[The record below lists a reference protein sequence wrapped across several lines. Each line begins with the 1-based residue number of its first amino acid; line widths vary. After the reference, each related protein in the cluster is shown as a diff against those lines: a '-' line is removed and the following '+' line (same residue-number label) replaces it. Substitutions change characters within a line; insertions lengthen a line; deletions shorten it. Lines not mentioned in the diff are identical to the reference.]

1 MKKYRNITGLIT
13 LAGIGLGIS
22 AHPGLAA
29 SQPEGV
35 RPMPVDRDAGAP
47 DSGERSEQ
55 RFSERRAF
63 DLAVPM
69 PMHPPIDQIP
79 PMPMP
84 DFGDRDPSQPRT
96 LVSSND
102 MTFYDAETG
111 ETYRI
116 PNAIPS
122 GRVGGES
129 IEGEY
134 MGVAPFDN
142 SDELMRSFGNMSAAG
157 GLDSWPRSGN
167 VKLVMRFTDTSG
179 NFRWFVCSGTMAD
192 SGVVLT
198 AAHCVYNRSSDI
210 NDWADIVYIY
220 PGWDGNGGIVP
231 PAGDAVI
238 QNFGYAYG
246 SSYIAG
252 SGYVNDGDWDRD
264 CAVIRISRGGSRNVG
279 MLTGWYAWAWGGSCG
294 TIQGRTY
301 NNFSYPSENC
311 PTPGLHNGQTMYYWS
326 GTVDACPNNQMQL
339 NTGGNC
345 LDTVWG
351 GMSGSGMYYIDGDNR
366 YVHSICSTSNRND
379 RGYYCKMWEQFTTDM
394 VDFENNT
401 RTNSEDW
408 EPLMFRARGST
419 TVQAGTSMNDS
430 CDVRMI
436 NATNANPPVRDY
448 TLRVYL
454 STNNNIS
461 ESDTLLATW
470 NWNARDFGAMAN
482 VNFVVPAPFIPIDT
496 PAGNYWIGV
505 IADSGLPGTTSN
517 NDTDTWDAQPITV
530 TVGLPAAASGPVPAH
545 NSINQPAS
553 SDLDWAT
560 AARATSY
567 RVYFGTTN
575 PPPFIG
581 STSSSAWNLP
591 NLANNTQY
599 TWRVDTVNSSGTT
612 TGPTWTFR
620 TEPPPAPDLTAEV
633 ANAPTGPVYRGTSIN
648 VFHRTRNNGN
658 LASTGT
664 QVQFRISTNNIISTG
679 DVLMDTRNF
688 AGLNPGAILQTN
700 TSVQIPPT
708 LAPGTYYVGTIVSEP
723 TASDSNPSDNWVSDI
738 DTITVQSCAADLAAP
753 WGVVNFFDLST
764 FIGLYNANNP
774 AADIA
779 APFGTFNFF
788 DISAYITRYN
798 QGCP

>member
-1 MKKYRNITGLIT
+1 MRQLHNITRLIT
-13 LAGIGLGIS
+13 LTGVCLGIS
-22 AHPGLAA
+22 GHAAIGA

-35 RPMPVDRDAGAP
+35 RPMPVDRDAGVP
-47 DSGERSEQ
+47 DSGERAQQLFGQ
-55 RFSERRAF
+55 RQVF
-63 DLAVPM
+63 DLAAPM

-84 DFGDRDPSQPRT
+84 DFGDRDQPRT
-96 LVSSND
+96 TLPSNS
-102 MTFYDAETG
+102 MTVHNAETG
-111 ETYRI
+111 ETFEI
-116 PNAIPS
+116 DPDAPS
-122 GRVGGES
+122 GRIGGQS

-134 MGVAPFDN
+134 RGAAPYDN
-142 SDELMRSFGNMSAAG
+142 MDELSRTFGNMVAAG

-167 VKLVMRFTDTSG
+167 VKLVMRFTDVNN
-179 NFRWFVCSGTMAD
+179 NFRWFVCSGTMSDA
-192 SGVVLT
+192 GTVLT
-198 AAHCVYNRSSDI
+198 AAHCVYNRASDI
-210 NDWADIVYIY
+210 DDWADIIYIY

-231 PAGDAVI
+231 PAGDAVFE
-238 QNFGYAYG
+238 NFGYAYG
-246 SSYIAG
+246 SFYIAG
-252 SGYVNDGDWDRD
+252 SGYVNSGDWDRD

-279 MLTGWYAWAWGGSCG
+279 MLTGWYGWAWGGSCG

-301 NNFSYPSENC
+301 NNFSYPAENC

-326 GTVDACPNNQMQL
+326 GGVDGCPNNQMQL

-379 RGYYCKMWEQFTTDM
+379 RGYYCQLWEQFVLDM
-394 VDFENNT
+394 NDFENDT
-401 RTNSEDW
+401 RTNFEDW

-436 NATNANPPVRDY
+436 NATNANPPTRDY
-448 TLRVYL
+448 QLKVYL

-461 ESDTLLATW
+461 EADTLLATW

-496 PAGNYWIGV
+496 PPGNYWIGV
-505 IADSGLPGTTSN
+505 IADAGLPGTDSN
-517 NDTDTWDAQPITV
+517 DDTDTWDAQPITV
-530 TVGLPAAASGPVPAH
+530 TVGLPAAASSPVPAH
-545 NSINQPAS
+545 NSINQS
-553 SDLDWAT
+553 IFSNLDWAT

-581 STSSSAWNLP
+581 STSGSSWNLP
-591 NLANNTQY
+591 NLAYDTQY
-599 TWRVDTVNSSGTT
+599 TWRVDTVNSAGTT
-612 TGPTWTFR
+612 TGSTWTFR

-633 ANAPTGPVYRGTSIN
+633 ANAPTGPVYRGTNIN

-658 LASTGT
+658 LATSGT
-664 QVQFRISTNNIISTG
+664 TVDFRISTNNFISVA
-679 DVLMDTRNF
+679 DPLMGTSNF
-688 AGLNPGAILQTN
+688 GGLAPGAILQTN

-708 LAPGTYYVGTIVSEP
+708 LAPGDYYVGIIVSEP
-723 TASDSNPSDNWVSDI
+723 SNSDSNTFDNWVADV
-738 DTITVQSCAADLAAP
+738 DTITVRACAADFAPP
-753 WGVVNFFDLST
+753 WGVTNFFDVAAY
-764 FIGLYNANNP
+764 IALYNAGDP
-774 AADIA
+774 RADVA
-779 APFGTFNFF
+779 APFGTLNFF
-788 DISAYITRYN
+788 DISFYITLYN
-798 QGCP
+798 RGCP